1 MNVKT
6 TTPSGSHSLAHQLF
20 TMTWPMLFGVLSLM
34 SFQLVDS
41 AFIGQLGILPL
52 AAQGF
57 TLPMQMLVIG
67 LQVGL
72 GIATTALISRVL
84 GNNDHHRARQ
94 LGGVVVIIGDLG
106 IMALCAAIW
115 FGRHQLLWLL
125 GAPSNVFEVIDSY
138 WPVWLASAWCGSMVY
153 FAYSI
158 CRANGNTLLP
168 VS

>member
-1 MNVKT
+1 M
-6 TTPSGSHSLAHQLF
+6 GSYL
-20 TMTWPMLFGVLSLM
+20 
-34 SFQLVDS
+34 
-41 AFIGQLGILPL
+41 L

-72 GIATTALISRVL
+72 GIATTALISRHT
-84 GNNDHHRARQ
+84 GTNDHHIARQ

-106 IMALCAAIW
+106 IVALCAAIW

-125 GAPSNVFEVIDSY
+125 GAPPNVFAVIDSY
-138 WPVWLASAWCGSMVY
+138 WLDVWLASAWCGSMVY

-158 CRANGNTLLP
+158 IVLMVIRYCQVL
-168 VS
+168 